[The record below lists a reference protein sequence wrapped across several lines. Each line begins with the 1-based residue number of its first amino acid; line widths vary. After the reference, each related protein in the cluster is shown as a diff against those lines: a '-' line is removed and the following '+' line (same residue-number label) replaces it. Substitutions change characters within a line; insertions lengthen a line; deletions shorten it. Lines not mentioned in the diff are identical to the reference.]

1 MHRGIP
7 TFLAPLVML
16 ASVATLQAQVSRP
29 EPTAAEIAQSLRA
42 RGGAPGALAVLTQAR
57 GDRPRSLL
65 DEIADTLV
73 AIAAGLPGDDSQARE
88 TRRQAVK
95 TLAAAG
101 RGKNGI
107 VGVARA
113 VKYPGAEARLMTL
126 VATATDV
133 GIRFM
138 ALAAVQMTVERAR
151 FVQHLESTA
160 RLSNPV
166 AHKAVALLLDESGAV
181 GLVVARALYRDGSV
195 TDERALNL
203 LRKAAA
209 NLGW

>member
-1 MHRGIP
+1 MHCVVTI
-7 TFLAPLVML
+7 LAPLAIS
-16 ASVATLQAQVSRP
+16 ASASILHAQVSRP
-29 EPTAAEIAQSLRA
+29 EPTAAEIAQSLRT
-42 RGGAPGALAVLTQAR
+42 RGGAPDARAVLTQAR
-57 GDRPRSLL
+57 GDRPRALL

-73 AIAAGLPGDDSQARE
+73 AIAGGLPGEDFQASA
-88 TRRQAVK
+88 TRREAVHI
-95 TLAAAG
+95 LAAAG
-101 RGKNGI
+101 RGNNGI

-126 VATATDV
+126 VATASDV

-138 ALAAVQMTVERAR
+138 ALAAVQMLVERAR
-151 FVQHLESTA
+151 FVQHLESAA

-166 AHKAVALLLDESGAV
+166 AHKAVALLLDESGPA
-181 GLVVARALYRDGSV
+181 GLAVARALYRDGSV
-195 TDERALNL
+195 TDERALHL